1 MATETTNPFEAAAAL
16 FGKSASMQESS
27 AAGDPLLQV
36 AQQIQ
41 RLYATNETLIEATK
55 ASTQV
60 AKQSSAASGGESV
73 LGTIGKSLQLVFG
86 AGLGLSPLIS
96 GIASLFGGGG
106 ETSELAPVVKFALP
120 RAVQV
125 QAGIQESSPTT
136 AFGVDYGQ
144 GGVARP
150 VTQGPQIT
158 VQVHALD
165 SQSFLDRS
173 HDIALAVRR
182 AMLESSVLSDVIR
195 EA

>member
-1 MATETTNPFEAAAAL
+1 MASGTTNPFEEAAAL
-16 FGKSASMQESS
+16 FGKAATGNS

-36 AQQIQ
+36 AQQLQ
-41 RLYATNETLIEATK
+41 KLYSTNETLIEATK
-55 ASTQV
+55 ASTQAV
-60 AKQSSAASGGESV
+60 KQSSGTSSGASV
-73 LGTIGKSLQLVFG
+73 LATIGKSLQTVFG
-86 AGLGLSPLIS
+86 SGLGLSPLIS

-106 ETSELAPVVKFALP
+106 EASELAPVVKFALP
-120 RAVQV
+120 TSVQA
-125 QAGIQESSPTT
+125 QAGIVESSPTA

-144 GGVARP
+144 GGIARA

-158 VQVHALD
+158 VQVQALD

-173 HDIALAVRR
+173 QDIALAVRR

>member
-1 MATETTNPFEAAAAL
+1 VASGTTNLFEAATAL
-16 FGKSASMQESS
+16 FGKAAQGNI

-36 AQQIQ
+36 AQQLQ
-41 RLYATNETLIEATK
+41 RLYSTNETLIEATK
-55 ASTQV
+55 ASTKAVQHGG
-60 AKQSSAASGGESV
+60 SASGGESV
-73 LGTIGKSLQLVFG
+73 LGTIGKSLQAVFG
-86 AGLGLSPLIS
+86 SGLGLSPLIS

-120 RAVQV
+120 PSV
-125 QAGIQESSPTT
+125 QAQAGVREASPTE

-158 VQVHALD
+158 VQVQALD